1 MIGGGFFCMERFF
14 DVEVRKHI
22 VKSPMV
28 ELTYDGYTSGLVWPG
43 PLGTAAAG
51 NTVEPQKNRQGYIRL
66 GWCLPLESNIRHF

>member
-22 VKSPMV
+22 VKSPIV
-28 ELTYDGYTSGLVWPG
+28 ELTHDGYTSGLVWPG

-51 NTVEPQKNRQGYIRL
+51 NTVEP
-66 GWCLPLESNIRHF
+66 